1 MNYIMSSSLASAKR
15 RRAGIQSSTPAPPP
29 QQSQA
34 PQQSQVPQQTSVNQR
49 ARMSLPQLINSM
61 EARIKALEENKPVED
76 NKSQTA
82 NQEIS
87 FNVTNP
93 ETGETKNMTMS
104 DYMTDMDK
112 KFFMLAEELTNMK
125 DVVLKLQTFTMEVNK
140 NLYEER
146 IKILSEMPENVTI
159 TDDTLHEEVNNND
172 NDNNDENITMS
183 TTEYFRKY
191 TIK

>member
-1 MNYIMSSSLASAKR
+1 MNNLMSSSLASAKR
-15 RRAGIQSSTPAPPP
+15 RRAGIQSSTQPP
-29 QQSQA
+29 QPPQ
-34 PQQSQVPQQTSVNQR
+34 PQQPPQPPQPTSVNQR

-61 EARIKALEENKPVED
+61 EARIKVLEENKPIED
-76 NKSQTA
+76 NKPQTE

-93 ETGETKNMTMS
+93 DTGETKNMTMS

-125 DVVLKLQTFTMEVNK
+125 DIVMKLQTFTMEVNK

-146 IKILSEMPENVTI
+146 IKILSEIPENVSI
-159 TDDTLHEEVNNND
+159 SDGAIDEENN
-172 NDNNDENITMS
+172 ENIN
-183 TTEYFRKY
+183 TTL
-191 TIK
+191 

>member
-159 TDDTLHEEVNNND
+159 TDDTLHEEVSNNDNDNDND

-183 TTEYFRKY
+183 TTE
-191 TIK
+191 

>member
-34 PQQSQVPQQTSVNQR
+34 PQQTSVNQR

-159 TDDTLHEEVNNND
+159 TDDTLHEEVSNNDNDND

-183 TTEYFRKY
+183 TTE
-191 TIK
+191 